1 MAFTVGATAWL
12 AAWGWLVRRRT
23 SPLWVD
29 TQASAALAAG
39 KQIQDEGIRLLI
51 VEGPA
56 GAVVAA
62 VGLSLV
68 ALGFRSTRGAVA
80 VLAGVALEV
89 TSVQW
94 VIKPLVHRHELAPGY
109 SFPSSHVGAVVAVA
123 ASASLLVSQRGPV
136 GRSLQPGLGRLVR
149 WLVGAAG
156 VGDAALV
163 AAATIT
169 TGGHLFS
176 DVVAVIPWA
185 VAVPWLTFALVVP
198 PVAEPG
204 GPERRRPRTHAR
216 RFPARSGRR
225 QGLLGSPRR
234 ATPPRNRSAQA
245 RRSISVR

>member
-1 MAFTVGATAWL
+1 MAFTVGAAAWL
-12 AAWGWLVRRRT
+12 AAWGWLVRHGA

-29 TQASAALAAG
+29 TQATAALAAG
-39 KQIQDEGIRLLI
+39 KQVQDEGIRLLT

-62 VGLSLV
+62 VGLSLLAV
-68 ALGFRSTRGAVA
+68 GFRSTRGAFA

-94 VIKPLVHRHELAPGY
+94 VVKPLVGRHELAPGY

-123 ASASLLVSQRGPV
+123 TSASLLVSRRGPV
-136 GRSLQPGLGRLVR
+136 GRSLRPGLGRLVR
-149 WLVGAAG
+149 WLVAAAG
-156 VGDAALV
+156 AGDVALV
-163 AAATIT
+163 GAATIT

-185 VAVPWLTFALVVP
+185 VAVPWLTFALMVP

-204 GPERRRPRTHAR
+204 GPERRRPRTHHAAV
-216 RFPARSGRR
+216 PS
-225 QGLLGSPRR
+225 
-234 ATPPRNRSAQA
+234 T
-245 RRSISVR
+245 